1 MTLDDDSRRSSTR
14 NFTNVFA
21 RRGALRQKNVT
32 VVNGHKFVAKFFKQ
46 FTFCGHCKDFI
57 WGLGKHGVQCEAC
70 CFAVHK
76 RCHQLVAFKC
86 PGVDLGPAVDS
97 ARCHKFRVHTFSS
110 PTFCDHCG
118 SLLYGLL
125 QQGLKCQSCD
135 MNVHKHCEAKIPRL
149 CGVDH
154 TERRGRIY
162 LKIRVQGQSL
172 LVEVK
177 EAKNLIP
184 MDPNGLADPYVKLR
198 LGPSDELN
206 RKFKTKIIKSSLD
219 PVWEEAFTVNI
230 RPEDDAKR
238 LQIEVWDWDR
248 TSRDDFM
255 GSLSFGVT
263 ELASKPIDCWFKL
276 LGQEQGEYYS
286 VPCTSENNTP
296 SFADLAAQY
305 EAGMANA
312 ENLSDPVTTKS
323 RDVVRATDFKF
334 IKVLGK
340 GSFGKVFLAE
350 RRDTDEAYAVK
361 ILRKDVILQDD
372 DVDCVMVEKRVLA
385 LQRKP
390 PFIVQLHSCFQTMDR
405 LHFVMEFVAGG
416 DLMYRIQKEG
426 KFKEPVACFY
436 SAEVAIGLFFLHDR
450 GIIYRDL
457 KLDNLLLDTEG
468 HIKIADFGMCKDG
481 IIGDVTTKTFCGTPD
496 YIAPEILRYQ
506 PYGKSV
512 DWWSYGILLY
522 EMIAGQPP
530 FEGEDEDDL
539 FANILQRNVYYPKSM
554 SKEAANICKAL
565 LVKNP
570 EGRLG
575 CGPDGKSEIKDHLFF
590 CRLDWDRV
598 ERRMV
603 QPPFRPNVRSTC
615 DISNFDPEFTKE
627 TTVLSPTDKLFI
639 MNLTQTEFTGF
650 SFVNPEFIVEV

>member
-1 MTLDDDSRRSSTR
+1 
-14 NFTNVFA
+14 
-21 RRGALRQKNVT
+21 
-32 VVNGHKFVAKFFKQ
+32 
-46 FTFCGHCKDFI
+46 
-57 WGLGKHGVQCEAC
+57 
-70 CFAVHK
+70 
-76 RCHQLVAFKC
+76 
-86 PGVDLGPAVDS
+86 
-97 ARCHKFRVHTFSS
+97 
-110 PTFCDHCG
+110 
-118 SLLYGLL
+118 
-125 QQGLKCQSCD
+125 

-172 LVEVK
+172 LVEGIGNGCVTLK

-206 RKFKTKIIKSSLD
+206 RKFKTKTIKSSLD
-219 PVWEEAFTVNI
+219 PVWEETFTINI

-350 RRDTDEAYAVK
+350 RKDTDEAYAVK
-361 ILRKDVILQDD
+361 VLRKDVILQDD

-457 KLDNLLLDTEG
+457 KLDNLLLDAEG

-481 IIGDVTTKTFCGTPD
+481 IMGDVTTKTFCGTPD

-539 FANILQRNVYYPKSM
+539 FANILQRHVYYPKSM

-575 CGPDGKSEIKDHLFF
+575 CGPEGKSEIKDHLFF
-590 CRLDWDRV
+590 CRLDWDRI

-603 QPPFRPNVRSTC
+603 QPPFRPNLRSTC

-627 TTVLSPTDKLFI
+627 TAVLSPTDKLFI